1 LKRPAASREA
11 RLAALAREDERA
23 VRDMIR
29 RWQALPP
36 ERRTHFLRKRIAW
49 RMSAA

>member
-1 LKRPAASREA
+1 LKKRPGR
-11 RLAALAREDERA
+11 RVQLAAVKREDDLA

-36 ERRTHFLRKRIAW
+36 SKRTHFLRKRLSIRA
-49 RMSAA
+49 SAR